1 MKRFTFLVSV
11 LLACM
16 FVNAQEF
23 VSTTPANRNVVIEEF
38 TGRNC
43 GYCPDGHVIANQI
56 VHNNPGRAWA
66 VNVHAGGFS
75 PTSFPNLN
83 TTVST
88 TIHNGFSISGYPT
101 GVVNR
106 STYQGQSRSEWS
118 GIASQQLSQ
127 PAECNVAGQ
136 AVINPATRLATI
148 TVEVYYTANSAVSEN
163 YLTVVM
169 LQDSIM
175 GSQASGQT
183 NPEQWVNG
191 QYCHMHILRDAV
203 TPAWGEAISP
213 TTEGT
218 LITKTYTYEIP
229 EIIGS
234 PNGVEVDI
242 NNVAFL
248 AYVTESVKTPGNATR
263 PMLNANEL
271 IVLQGTTDAIYPYI
285 AEVAQSQEISCSHEK
300 TFNLNIT
307 NGGLDE
313 LTSIKFEIEVEGG
326 STYQQEWNGTLAS
339 YASTMIELNL
349 NIPFGEHNVDFN
361 IVEANGT
368 DFSFTK
374 SATATCLEWSV
385 IEDPAE
391 EEELTIEIMQD
402 KYGNQITWEILGSDL
417 SVIASG
423 GPYAMLTGGP
433 EGTQMHEE
441 SVVVPAGECIKFVI
455 YDAVGNGICCN
466 YGEGFY
472 KVYDSK
478 GNLVIDGDGEFGS
491 EASYILS
498 VGEAVAAEC
507 QTMEATEVT
516 EYTAVLNGTITVGS
530 TNIAGFM
537 LKLAEEEEWETLN
550 AEIDGDSFSYEA
562 TGLISGA
569 TYVYQAFVGAEPSFG
584 EKVTFMTIY
593 DNVGELNATSYMIF
607 PNPVKNTLTIK
618 GENMNNITV
627 YNSVGQIVRVVKC
640 EGNEV
645 YVDVNDLQDGIYF
658 VNILNNNGE
667 TTTTKVSVLH

>member
-43 GYCPDGHVIANQI
+43 GYCPDGHVIANQLM
-56 VHNNPGRAWA
+56 HDNPDRVWA
-66 VNVHAGGFS
+66 INVHAGGFS
-75 PTSFPNLN
+75 PTSYPNLN
-83 TTVST
+83 NPVST
-88 TIHNGFSISGYPT
+88 QICTAFSVTSFPA

-106 STYQGQSRSEWS
+106 STPTSLGRNQW
-118 GIASQQLSQ
+118 ASYTTQQLAQ
-127 PAECNVAGQ
+127 AAECNVAGQ

-148 TVEVYYTANSAVSEN
+148 TVEVYYTANSAESNN
-163 YLTVVM
+163 YLTVFM

-175 GSQASGQT
+175 GSQSGMQS
-183 NPEQWVNG
+183 NPAQIING
-191 QYCHMHILRDAV
+191 QYCHMHILRDAI
-203 TPAWGEAISP
+203 TPTMGDEISP

-229 EIIGS
+229 EMIGD

-242 NNVAFL
+242 DNVHFIAFVSEK
-248 AYVTESVKTPGNATR
+248 YQGQPTR
-263 PMLNANEL
+263 PILNANML
-271 IVLQGTTDAIYPYI
+271 TTLQGTTDAIYPYI
-285 AEVAQSQEISCSHEK
+285 ANVAQSQEISCSHEK
-300 TFNLNIT
+300 NFNLSVT

-313 LTSIKFEIEVEGG
+313 LTNIKFEIEVEGG
-326 STYQQEWNGTLAS
+326 STYQHEWNGSLAS
-339 YASTMIELNL
+339 YASTMIELYID
-349 NIPFGEHNVDFN
+349 IPFGEHNVNFN

-374 SATATCLEWSV
+374 AATATCLEWSV
-385 IEDPAE
+385 IEDPAD

-402 KYGNQITWEILGSDL
+402 KYGNQITWELLGSDL

-423 GPYAMLTGGP
+423 GPYTMLTGGP

-441 SVVVPAGECIKFVI
+441 SVLVPAGECIKFAI

-466 YGEGFY
+466 YGEGYY

-507 QTMEATEVT
+507 QTMEATDIT
-516 EYTAVLNGTITVGS
+516 EYTAVLNGRITAGS
-530 TNIAGFM
+530 TEVAGFM
-537 LKLAEEEEWETLN
+537 LKLAEETEWETLG
-550 AEIDGDSFSYEA
+550 AEIDGDNFNYEA
-562 TGLISGA
+562 TELISGA
-569 TYVYQAFVGAEPSFG
+569 TYVYKAFVGAEPTFG
-584 EKVTFMTIY
+584 EEVTFMTVY

-618 GENMNNITV
+618 GDNMNNITV
-627 YNSVGQIVRVVKC
+627 YNSMGQLVRVVKC

-658 VNILNNNGE
+658 INILNNNGE